1 MRLGSCMI
9 LLRTRTKALWVR
21 KNFKVLLQDSTH
33 ESQRYIRSMVPEF
46 DQEVLLLSSCM
57 IQ

>member
-1 MRLGSCMI
+1 MI